1 MHKDLLENNPLEL
14 VEGDIE
20 VKQVLAV
27 SITKVDMNMMVQV
40 LTQYLDLEA
49 LESIMVL
56 LEVLM
61 ELEKLIHYTK
71 MLQQVELQANK
82 KSYM

>member
-61 ELEKLIHYTK
+61 ELEKLIHCTK

>member
-61 ELEKLIHYTK
+61 ELGKLIHCTK